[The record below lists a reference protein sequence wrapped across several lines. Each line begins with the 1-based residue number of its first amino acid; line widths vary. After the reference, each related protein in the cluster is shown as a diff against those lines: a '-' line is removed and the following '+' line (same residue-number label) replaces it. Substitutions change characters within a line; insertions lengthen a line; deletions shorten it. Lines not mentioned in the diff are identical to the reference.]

1 MGAQSTGQQV
11 QTPADER
18 LKDSEE
24 IQGNILAPFN
34 KPHQVF
40 LFVTFDNDQAAA
52 RQWLRRLIERVAT
65 TRDVA
70 AHNHE
75 FSKLKAEH
83 GRAKVRAMPKVRR
96 AWTGVGLTS
105 WGLVTLHP
113 ELAADLAA
121 YDAFW
126 RGPLG
131 EGTDEHGNRT
141 APAAVLGDPEQ
152 SDPSDWV
159 VGGPAQPPVGAL
171 VTIAADDQD
180 LLQGRLDE
188 ELAALKVDK
197 DHELGVVEL
206 PQPDGGTSPGQWG
219 ATLQG
224 VNGGIEHFGFK
235 DGLSQPGIRGFTG
248 EEVRNGRLEN
258 RDRPGSP
265 IIATGE
271 FVLGYPGE
279 RGSYLRDRRPN
290 PPEWMRDGSFQVFLR
305 LTQNVAG
312 WLEEMERL
320 GTALSEDVAAK
331 VIGRRR
337 DGTPLA
343 GGGTGTGLND
353 FDYGDD
359 PLGND
364 TPRFAHI
371 RRANPRDD
379 AVYNDR
385 SHRLLRRG
393 IPFGPFANDLAEAR
407 ANPVERGLLLN
418 AFMAS
423 IEDQFEVVQRQWAS
437 NADLLPV
444 TPGRGGPESAVTDG
458 PDPLI
463 GASTHPCLLRR
474 DGQDPL
480 PLQLPR
486 FVRTTGAVY
495 AFAPSISTL
504 RRLGSQESMRDR

>member
-1 MGAQSTGQQV
+1 MSA
-11 QTPADER
+11 PPDER

-24 IQGNILAPFN
+24 IQGNILAAFKNPN
-34 KPHQVF
+34 Q
-40 LFVTFDNDQAAA
+40 LFMFVNFGNDQAAA
-52 RQWLRRLIERVAT
+52 RQWLRRLTERVAT

-75 FSKLKAEH
+75 YRRLKERY
-83 GRAKVRAMPKVRR
+83 GRARLRAMPEARR

-121 YDAFW
+121 YEAFW

-141 APAAVLGDPEQ
+141 APAVVLGDQEQ
-152 SDPSDWV
+152 SDPRNWV
-159 VGGPAQPPVGAL
+159 VGGPDQPPVDAL

-180 LLQGRLDE
+180 LLQARLDE
-188 ELAALKVDK
+188 ELAALKVGK
-197 DHELGVVEL
+197 DHELRVVEVR
-206 PQPDGGTSPGQWG
+206 QPDGSTSPGQWG

-224 VNGGIEHFGFK
+224 DNGGIEHFGFK
-235 DGLSQPGIRGFTG
+235 DGVSQPGIRGFTG
-248 EEVRNGRLEN
+248 EEVRNGRLED

-271 FVLGYPGE
+271 FVLGYAGE
-279 RGSYLRDRRPN
+279 RGSYLRGPRPD

-305 LTQNVAG
+305 LTQDVAG

-320 GTALSEDVAAK
+320 GTALSEDVATK

-343 GGGTGTGLND
+343 GGGGTELND
-353 FDYGDD
+353 FDYTND
-359 PLGND
+359 PLGNA

-393 IPFGPFANDLAEAR
+393 IPFGPFAKDLAEAR

-437 NADLLPV
+437 NSDLLPV

-474 DGQDPL
+474 DGQNPVPL
-480 PLQLPR
+480 HLPR

-504 RRLGSQESMRDR
+504 RRLGGLESMRDR

>member
-1 MGAQSTGQQV
+1 MGAQSTGQV

-18 LKDSEE
+18 LKDSGE

-40 LFVTFDNDQAAA
+40 LFVNFNNDQSAA
-52 RQWLRRLIERVAT
+52 RQWLGRLADRVAT

-70 AHNHE
+70 EHNHE
-75 FSKLKAEH
+75 YRTLKARY
-83 GRAKVRAMPKVRR
+83 GRAKVTAMPETRR
-96 AWTGVGLTS
+96 VWMGVGLTS
-105 WGLVTLHP
+105 SGLVTLHP

-121 YDAFW
+121 YEAFW
-126 RGPLG
+126 RGPMG

-141 APAAVLGDPEQ
+141 VPAAVLGDQ
-152 SDPSDWV
+152 DKSDPRNWV
-159 VGGPAQPPVGAL
+159 VGGPNQFPVDAL
-171 VTIAADDQD
+171 VTIAADDQG
-180 LLQGRLDE
+180 LLQARLDE
-188 ELAALKVDK
+188 ELAALKAGK

-206 PQPDGGTSPGQWG
+206 PQAGGGTSPGQWG

-224 VNGGIEHFGFK
+224 ESGGIEHFGFR
-235 DGLSQPGIRGFTG
+235 DGVSQPGIRGFTG
-248 EEVRNGRLEN
+248 EEVRNRRLES
-258 RDRPGSP
+258 RDRPGTP

-279 RGSYLRDRRPN
+279 RGSYLRGRRPD
-290 PPEWMRDGSFQVFLR
+290 PPQWMWDGSFQVFLR
-305 LTQNVAG
+305 LTQDVAG
-312 WLEEMERL
+312 WLEETERL

-331 VIGRRR
+331 AIGRRR

-343 GGGTGTGLND
+343 RGGAGTELND
-353 FDYGDD
+353 FDYRND
-359 PLGND
+359 PAGND

-393 IPFGPFANDLAEAR
+393 IPFGRLAKDLADAR

-437 NADLLPV
+437 NSELLPV
-444 TPGRGGPESAVTDG
+444 TPGRGGPESAITDG

-463 GASTHPCLLRR
+463 GASAHPCLLRR
-474 DGQDPL
+474 DGQDPV
-480 PLQLPR
+480 PLHLPR

-504 RRLGSQESMRDR
+504 RRLGSKESMRDR